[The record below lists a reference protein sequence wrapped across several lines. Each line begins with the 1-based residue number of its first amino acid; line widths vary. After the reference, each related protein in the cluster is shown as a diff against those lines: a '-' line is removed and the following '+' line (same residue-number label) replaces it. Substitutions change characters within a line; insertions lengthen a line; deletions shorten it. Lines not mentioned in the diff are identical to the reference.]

1 MDRDTL
7 KERTRLQQEERKS
20 AYKIN
25 QEANEI
31 EIDKLTLELVENFKN
46 AFDADMLAV
55 RYTPL
60 MAQYDYIVGDISAD
74 QLRLKGFYQN
84 DRSVS
89 EQQKIMTLQDYLYE
103 YVNFGAPY
111 FVLEN
116 INPRPFK
123 SEGRVKSNA
132 RPRKNAN
139 KRSVDTTNHKPR
151 ASKAKV
157 GAKVAQLNHKKNG
170 KRAFIIKQK

>member
-60 MAQYDYIVGDISAD
+60 MAQYDY
-74 QLRLKGFYQN
+74 
-84 DRSVS
+84 
-89 EQQKIMTLQDYLYE
+89 LYE

-123 SEGRVKSNA
+123 SEGRAKSNA

-157 GAKVAQLNHKKNG
+157 GAKVAQPNHKKNG

>member
-84 DRSVS
+84 DRNVS

-123 SEGRVKSNA
+123 SEGRAKSNA
-132 RPRKNAN
+132 RPRKNSN

-157 GAKVAQLNHKKNG
+157 GAKVAQPNHKKNG